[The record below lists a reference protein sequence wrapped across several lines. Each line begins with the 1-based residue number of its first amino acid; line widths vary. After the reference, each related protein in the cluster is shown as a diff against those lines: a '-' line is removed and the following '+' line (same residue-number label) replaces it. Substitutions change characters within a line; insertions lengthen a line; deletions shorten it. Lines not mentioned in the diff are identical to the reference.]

1 MTKQY
6 TRHQLNLIQLKNHIN
21 GTILYNYIILL
32 IYLSTVWIF
41 DNGALLMYNI
51 FVEKNPILIDFG
63 HEYIS
68 FVKEQN
74 LYLYTNYRTL

>member
-21 GTILYNYIILL
+21 GTRLL

-51 FVEKNPILIDFG
+51 FVETKPNSDRFWA
-63 HEYIS
+63 
-68 FVKEQN
+68 
-74 LYLYTNYRTL
+74 

>member
-21 GTILYNYIILL
+21 GTRLL

-51 FVEKNPILIDFG
+51 FVEKTPILIDFG